1 MARERRI
8 EYRNAIYHVMAR
20 GDRRE
25 DIVTDDQDRE
35 RFEETL
41 EELIGKTGWTLYAWV
56 LMSNH
61 YHLALKTP
69 EANLVKG
76 MSWFQSTWTQR
87 FNSRHKL
94 WGHLF
99 GGRYKAIPVEAGD
112 SLTRLIHSRV
122 DGRDIARN
130 NPAITA

>member
-1 MARERRI
+1 M
-8 EYRNAIYHVMAR
+8 
-20 GDRRE
+20 
-25 DIVTDDQDRE
+25 DDQDRE

-41 EELIGKTGWTLYAWV
+41 EELVGKTGWTLYAWV

-87 FNSRHKL
+87 FNSWHKL

>member
-1 MARERRI
+1 M
-8 EYRNAIYHVMAR
+8 
-20 GDRRE
+20 
-25 DIVTDDQDRE
+25 
-35 RFEETL
+35 
-41 EELIGKTGWTLYAWV
+41 EELVGKTGWTLYAWV

-99 GGRYKAIPVEAGD
+99 GGRYKAIPVEGGD
-112 SLTRLIHSRV
+112 SLTRLIHYRV